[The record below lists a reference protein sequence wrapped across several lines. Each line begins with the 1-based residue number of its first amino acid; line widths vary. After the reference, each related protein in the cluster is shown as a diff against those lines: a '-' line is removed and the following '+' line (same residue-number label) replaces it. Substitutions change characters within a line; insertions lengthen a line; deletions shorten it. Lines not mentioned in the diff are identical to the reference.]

1 MRKMKKGGEKKKRVN
16 EQSKKGKIKPGRKD
30 ERKKRRKIEKYEATK
45 EEREEGRKE
54 VKKLKLM
61 PYILRRPSYI
71 RCALP
76 LFVGKTH

>member
-1 MRKMKKGGEKKKRVN
+1 MKKGGEKKK
-16 EQSKKGKIKPGRKD
+16 EGMSKVRKKRCKPGRKD